1 MWFPVVGRQFD
12 VRNCSNCEY
21 FKPVRRASSAVN
33 RY

>member
-12 VRNCSNCEY
+12 VRNCSNCDY
-21 FKPVRRASSAVN
+21 FKPVGRASSAVN